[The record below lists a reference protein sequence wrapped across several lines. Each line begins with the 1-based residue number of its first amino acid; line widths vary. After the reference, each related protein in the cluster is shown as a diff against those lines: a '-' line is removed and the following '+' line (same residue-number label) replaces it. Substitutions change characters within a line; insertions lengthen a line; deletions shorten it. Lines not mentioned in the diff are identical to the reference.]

1 MTIGCLG
8 VYLVRILWLQ
18 GFPDQA
24 IRSATDAVDEARE
37 SNHALSLCYAL
48 LGAAWTMLWV
58 DDLAAAERYIV
69 MLLDYSVRL
78 GPALRRAWG
87 RSFQKVLAIRRDDFG
102 PRIKGAARR
111 FCRIRRR
118 DV

>member
-69 MLLDYSVRL
+69 MLLDYSARL
-78 GPALRRAWG
+78 GWRCG
-87 RSFQKVLAIRRDDFG
+87 VL
-102 PRIKGAARR
+102 GAAAFRR
-111 FCRIRRR
+111 CSPSGATTSVP
-118 DV
+118 D